1 MNTAVI
7 NIKVQPDIKRAAI
20 ELADEFGL
28 SLSAFL
34 NVLIK
39 KALRTRTVV
48 LGFGEEGPSEYMIK
62 ALKESGEDIRNGRVI
77 SFDSGEDALKYLDK
91 MIDSERRRKK
101 ISKKG

>member
-7 NIKVQPDIKRAAI
+7 NIKVQPDIKKAAV

-48 LGFGEEGPSEYMIK
+48 LGAGDERPSEYMVK
-62 ALKESGEDIRNGRVI
+62 ALRESDEDIKNGRVI
-77 SFDSGEDALKYLDK
+77 SFDSGKEALKYLDK
-91 MIDSERRRKK
+91 MIDNEHRRKK
-101 ISKKG
+101 S

>member
-7 NIKVQPDIKRAAI
+7 NIKIQPDLKRAAI

-39 KALRTRTVV
+39 KAVRTRTLTLSVK
-48 LGFGEEGPSEYMIK
+48 EEPSEFLIK
-62 ALKESGEDIRNGRVI
+62 ALKDSGEDIERGRVI
-77 SFDSGEDALKYLDK
+77 SFADGKDALKYLDK
-91 MIDSERRRKK
+91 MIDNEHKK
-101 ISKKG
+101 AKN

>member
-7 NIKVQPDIKRAAI
+7 NIKVQPDVKKAAV

-48 LGFGEEGPSEYMIK
+48 LGTGEERPSEYMIK
-62 ALKESGEDIRNGRVI
+62 ALKESDEDVRKGRV
-77 SFDSGEDALKYLDK
+77 SPVFTNANDAIKWLENPKKKYAGK
-91 MIDSERRRKK
+91 AK
-101 ISKKG
+101 